1 MSDNHDFG
9 GNWTDRKLNVLRQY
23 LIFFTTALRKQRF
36 ELIYIDGFAGS
47 GGRMVEKIISHASP
61 MFGMPGHSERIDVPG
76 SARIALETTPPF
88 DRMILIERHGKR
100 FAALQQLCARYP
112 KVQVEPLQGETNQA
126 LVHLCGTTP
135 WRIVSNERRG
145 IRAVL
150 FLDPYGMNLEFSTL
164 EAIAATKA
172 IDVWYL
178 FPLSGV
184 YRQAARSGTKLTPA
198 KRSAITRI
206 LGTGDWDAEFYPAT
220 YKNDMFGGTP
230 EALRTADVTAI
241 ETYVHRRLKAVFP
254 TVTEPMR
261 LCMDNGTP
269 LYSLFFAVSNPDPKA
284 IGLARRG
291 ANHIL
296 KAGISSQVRPR
307 N

>member
-1 MSDNHDFG
+1 MSGGQDFG
-9 GNWTDRKLNVLRQY
+9 GSWTDRKLDVLRQY
-23 LIFFTTALRKQRF
+23 LNFFTTALHKQRF
-36 ELIYIDGFAGS
+36 DLIYIDGFAGS

-61 MFGMPGHSERIDVPG
+61 MFGTPGHSTRINVPG

-88 DRMILIERHGKR
+88 DRMVLIERHNKR

-112 KVQVEPLQGETNQA
+112 DVQIQALQGETNQA
-126 LVHLCGTTP
+126 LVHLCQKTP
-135 WRIVSNERRG
+135 WRTASNGRRG

-198 KRSAITRI
+198 KRASITRI
-206 LGTGDWDAEFYPAT
+206 LGTGDWEAEFYPST
-220 YKNDMFGGTP
+220 YENDMFGGTP
-230 EALRTADVTAI
+230 EALRTADVAAI
-241 ETYVHRRLKAVFP
+241 ERYVRGRLKTVFP
-254 TVTEPMR
+254 MVTEPMR

-269 LYSLFFAVSNPDPKA
+269 LYSLFFAVSNPEPKA
-284 IGLARRG
+284 IGLAVKV

-296 KAGISSQVRPR
+296 KAGISSQVLPR